1 MWTKRDSAGNKF
13 FATGTATAAPRLP
26 ATGVVVVVVLLVVLI
41 VVVVLVGGIGV

>member
-26 ATGVVVVVVLLVVLI
+26 ATGVVVVVVVVLLVVLI
-41 VVVVLVGGIGV
+41 VVLVGGIGV